1 MNKPVFSI
9 IIPAYNEGKSLRS
22 VLDDLTRTFVDRAE
36 IIVVSDGSTDDTAGI
51 AKSFSMVRCFEHN
64 RNRGYGASIKTG
76 IRQANANLLC
86 LFDADGQHHSTQVAR
101 LLDEYHGEDM
111 VVGSRGAGAF
121 KNLYR
126 APGKLIL
133 QLVANFLAG
142 VHIPDLNSGLRLIRR
157 DVILR
162 YVHLLPDGFSASTTT
177 TMVFLTRKYD
187 VKYVPVITR
196 QRRGKSQVRY
206 LRDGI
211 NTIILI
217 LRIIMLFNPMKFFLT
232 FSAFF
237 VSAGLSY
244 GIYKLF
250 TNHQAG
256 FPVGAL
262 LVVSTG
268 VLSFV
273 FGLLAD
279 QISQLRMERFEVKDY
294 LKKEQEG

>member
-1 MNKPVFSI
+1 MNKPGFSI
-9 IIPAYNEGKSLRS
+9 IIPAYNEGKALRS
-22 VLDDLTRTFVDRAE
+22 VLEDLTRMFADRAE
-36 IIVVSDGSTDDTAGI
+36 IIVVSDGSNDDTAEI
-51 AKSFSMVRCFEHN
+51 AKSFGMVRCFEHG

-76 IRQANANLLC
+76 IKLASTNLLC
-86 LFDADGQHHSTQVAR
+86 LFDADGQHHFNQIKC

-111 VVGSRGAGAF
+111 VVGSRGVRAF
-121 KNLYR
+121 RNLCR
-126 APGKLIL
+126 APGKIIL
-133 QLVANFLAG
+133 QFVANFLTG

-162 YVHLLPDGFSASTTT
+162 YVHLLPDGFSASTTM
-177 TMVFLTRKYD
+177 TMVFLTRKYN
-187 VKYVPVITR
+187 VKYVPVTTR
-196 QRRGKSQVRY
+196 PRIGESQVRY
-206 LRDGI
+206 LQDGI

-237 VSAGLSY
+237 VSAGLLY
-244 GIYKLF
+244 GVYKLF

-279 QISQLRMERFEVKDY
+279 QISQLRMERFEANDY
-294 LKKEQEG
+294 LKKEKEG